1 MATLQMYMDQSR
13 IDNTFT
19 SDVYSE
25 VWGRD
30 LFVDNSVG
38 RIRKILVHCPGEELN
53 QLKDGAFEEEAGAR
67 ILKDPKG
74 RIRNY
79 WKDEKLPD
87 LPKMQEQHHALTKI
101 LTDAGIEVLSF
112 MDPTGYWTNLTYT
125 RDIALMTP
133 KGVILNRFAMYFHQG
148 ETRLAQRFFAGQDIP
163 IVGAIQGTGTMEGGS
178 FSMLDAHTAVVGR
191 SVRINDEGIAQL
203 KSLLSYQGIDL
214 IVVDIPAYY
223 IHLDETFVPVDR
235 DKVLASTFILPF
247 WFLKLLKDRGYQ
259 VIECDRDDPMMT
271 NNCIAI
277 APGKVL
283 LSDQG
288 GRTRKNLEKAG
299 VEVIPVPYTEIFKL
313 GGGIHCSTLPL
324 LRDHVDMVGDP
335 GPLKA

>member
-87 LPKMQEQHHALTKI
+87 LPKMQEQHHVLT
-101 LTDAGIEVLSF
+101 
-112 MDPTGYWTNLTYT
+112 
-125 RDIALMTP
+125 
-133 KGVILNRFAMYFHQG
+133 
-148 ETRLAQRFFAGQDIP
+148 
-163 IVGAIQGTGTMEGGS
+163 
-178 FSMLDAHTAVVGR
+178 
-191 SVRINDEGIAQL
+191 
-203 KSLLSYQGIDL
+203 
-214 IVVDIPAYY
+214 
-223 IHLDETFVPVDR
+223 
-235 DKVLASTFILPF
+235 
-247 WFLKLLKDRGYQ
+247 
-259 VIECDRDDPMMT
+259 
-271 NNCIAI
+271 
-277 APGKVL
+277 
-283 LSDQG
+283 
-288 GRTRKNLEKAG
+288 
-299 VEVIPVPYTEIFKL
+299 
-313 GGGIHCSTLPL
+313 
-324 LRDHVDMVGDP
+324 
-335 GPLKA
+335 